1 MFFKSGAIAGQ
12 NVYLC
17 SQGAWVTP
25 GLPAPLGETGK
36 ILGSDGTSAAWQ
48 ALGGDIAGPANALTV
63 RGLRGRTVGTGD
75 PVDGDGLRWN
85 GVAGE
90 WQATPA
96 EASLTA
102 GSGIRLVGTTVEV
115 EDAVVPFYTTGSGAP
130 SGSCLTGNLYFD
142 TADAGLWYCGGGAW
156 VHTSLANHAHAAGD
170 VTSGVL
176 GAARGGTNQDAW
188 TAGRCVQVSSDG
200 TRLESAAAACGSGG
214 APVPATLNVAQ
225 ASMSDDFLSG
235 DKSTSS
241 SIGTLGWQQQGIG
254 TFTEVTSEVNHPGL
268 IRMDSTTSTTSNT
281 ATLHLMR
288 TVGFQRSEMFDMT
301 WIFRTN
307 QTDGSTVVRVGL
319 VGAGASIY
327 NQPRP
332 ADGIWLEKSASDTNW
347 FWVVR
352 VGGNDVQRVDMGV
365 AVTAGG
371 WVKLRLRRV
380 DTSTIGIALNGEAEL
395 TSTATLSTSPY
406 VPWAVVHNGNTTN
419 SRTLDVDYF
428 GLTITGLVR

>member
-1 MFFKSGAIAGQ
+1 MFFKAGALAGQ

-17 SQGAWVTP
+17 SEGTWVTP
-25 GLPAPLGETGK
+25 GVPAPLGASGK
-36 ILGSDGTSAAWQ
+36 ILGSDGTAAAWQ
-48 ALGGDIAGPANALTV
+48 ALGGDVVGAANAITV
-63 RGLRGRTVGTGD
+63 RALRGRTVGTGD

-90 WQATPA
+90 WQATPV
-96 EASLTA
+96 EAGLAA
-102 GSGIRLVGTTVEV
+102 GNGIRLVGTTVEV
-115 EDAVVPFYTTGSGAP
+115 EDAVVPFYMTGSGAP
-130 SGSCLTGNLYFD
+130 SGSCLAGNLYFD
-142 TADAGLWYCGGGAW
+142 TADAGLWYCSGGTW
-156 VHTSLANHAHAAGD
+156 MHTSLANHTHATGEI
-170 VTSGVL
+170 TSGVL
-176 GAARGGTNQDAW
+176 NAARGGTNQDAW
-188 TAGRCVQVSSDG
+188 TAGRCVQVSADG
-200 TRLESAAAACGSGG
+200 MRLESAAVACGSGG
-214 APVPATLNVAQ
+214 APAPAALNVAQ
-225 ASMSDDFLSG
+225 VSMADDFLSG

-254 TFTEVTSEVNHPGL
+254 TFTELTSELNHPGL
-268 IRMDSTTSTTSNT
+268 IRMDSTTSTTTNT

-301 WIFRTN
+301 WIFRVN

-327 NQPRP
+327 NQSRP
-332 ADGIWLEKSASDTNW
+332 SDGIWLEKSASDTSW

-380 DTSTIGIALNGEAEL
+380 DASTIGLTLNNGTELASTTALPA
-395 TSTATLSTSPY
+395 SPC
-406 VPWAVVHNGNTTN
+406 VPWVVVHNGNTAN
-419 SRTLDVDYF
+419 SRTLDLDYF
-428 GLTITGLVR
+428 GLMITGLVR